1 MMLSPNPNASTPLP
15 ASRTGRRTR
24 PVEDVVY
31 QVVTVGAILLIL
43 GSLWLF

>member
-1 MMLSPNPNASTPLP
+1 MMLSPNRNASTPLP
-15 ASRTGRRTR
+15 ASRTGWRTR

-31 QVVTVGAILLIL
+31 QVVTVGAILIIL

>member
-1 MMLSPNPNASTPLP
+1 MMLSPNRNASTPLP
-15 ASRTGRRTR
+15 ISRTGWRTR

-31 QVVTVGAILLIL
+31 QVVTVGAILIIL